1 MKRMIILVS
10 LFFTIFIIGCE
21 QQNEKASDSDKPSTQ
36 TDKTTTQA
44 DKPSSKLVT
53 VTVKVVDKDYGN
65 LIPNV
70 LYQWDGLKI
79 KKPADQDGI
88 LKRNFPPNTKHQ
100 IRVWKQ
106 SVVGEVTKTFKV
118 PDHPITVEVFFR
130 EITNKNAFVEGYVSK
145 KLSKRGFLL
154 DVTKGHLGF
163 DKGELINV
171 GVDDEKMLE
180 NLEEGKYVK
189 VWYSGKFESAP
200 PQTVGLKVEIKDSK
214 K

>member
-1 MKRMIILVS
+1 M
-10 LFFTIFIIGCE
+10 
-21 QQNEKASDSDKPSTQ
+21 
-36 TDKTTTQA
+36 
-44 DKPSSKLVT
+44 
-53 VTVKVVDKDYGN
+53 
-65 LIPNV
+65 
-70 LYQWDGLKI
+70 
-79 KKPADQDGI
+79 
-88 LKRNFPPNTKHQ
+88 
-100 IRVWKQ
+100 
-106 SVVGEVTKTFKV
+106 
-118 PDHPITVEVFFR
+118 EVFFR

-180 NLEEGKYVK
+180 NLEEGQYVK